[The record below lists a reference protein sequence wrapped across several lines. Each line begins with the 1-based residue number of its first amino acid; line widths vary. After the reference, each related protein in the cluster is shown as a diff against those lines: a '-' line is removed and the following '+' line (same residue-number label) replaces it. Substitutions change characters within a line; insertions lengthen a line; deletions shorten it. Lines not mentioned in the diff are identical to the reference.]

1 MLKFA
6 LVKIR
11 FNKKVDIKTILLKV
25 LTKKSKLAKRK
36 LRIKD
41 QLFINDGK
49 QIHFLDLKF
58 NSRNFLLNPKYL

>member
-41 QLFINDGK
+41 LLFINDGK

>member
-49 QIHFLDLKF
+49 QIHFLDLK
-58 NSRNFLLNPKYL
+58 